1 MFSANGQM
9 YKQLDGVAMGSPLRA
24 TLANIFVGSQEAVLL
39 EKTSRP
45 LFYWRYVDDCFAV
58 FKTKDESAQFHYHL
72 NQMQPAALQFTSE
85 GEANNQ
91 IPYLYV
97 MVMRKNGKILTTV
110 YRKATFSGQYVKWNS
125 FSATIAAKY
134 I

>member
-1 MFSANGQM
+1 
-9 YKQLDGVAMGSPLRA
+9 
-24 TLANIFVGSQEAVLL
+24 
-39 EKTSRP
+39 
-45 LFYWRYVDDCFAV
+45 
-58 FKTKDESAQFHYHL
+58 
-72 NQMQPAALQFTSE
+72 MQPAALQFTSE

-91 IPYLYV
+91 IPYLDV